1 VQLKPSSS
9 IWPGLGK
16 KRSSEK
22 EETGKQKQQQH
33 HSELVPLCPSLRF
46 DQTGKAMQFVMIRKE
61 NAGP

>member
-22 EETGKQKQQQH
+22 EETGKQKQQLT
-33 HSELVPLCPSLRF
+33 S
-46 DQTGKAMQFVMIRKE
+46 
-61 NAGP
+61 